1 MFLFAHVGVTLG
13 VSVLAT
19 GAVSAMRRAG
29 SKRGGRSLPW
39 TSPDAGHAASLWLGH
54 VESWLAVLGGVL
66 NTRMILIGSLLPDI
80 IDKPLGTMLLRE
92 TLGNGKI
99 FGHTLVFL
107 GVLGLTGLYQ
117 YRRSSR
123 SWLLALALGTGVH
136 LVLDTMW
143 QWPRT
148 LLWPAYGLA
157 FDKGDVSGWMQGVL
171 RELLTNPAY
180 YVPEIIGVIVLGWF
194 SWNLLRRRKF
204 LAFVWRGEVV

>member
-1 MFLFAHVGVTLG
+1 M
-13 VSVLAT
+13 
-19 GAVSAMRRAG
+19 
-29 SKRGGRSLPW
+29 
-39 TSPDAGHAASLWLGH
+39 
-54 VESWLAVLGGVL
+54 
-66 NTRMILIGSLLPDI
+66 
-80 IDKPLGTMLLRE
+80 
-92 TLGNGKI
+92 
-99 FGHTLVFL
+99 
-107 GVLGLTGLYQ
+107 
-117 YRRSSR
+117 
-123 SWLLALALGTGVH
+123 
-136 LVLDTMW
+136 LDTMW